1 MKSRINTFLEKHS
14 LAESSINIDSIC
26 NYFISEMKAGLEKQ
40 PSSLAMINSYCNPV
54 KQVPSGEKVI
64 VIDAGGTNLR
74 TCLISF
80 DENGN
85 SIIEKF
91 KKTDM
96 PGIGLEISAKDFFS
110 VFANETERIISES
123 DRIGFCFSY
132 AAEILPDHDGVPL
145 SLSKEINA
153 PEVVGKKLGKE
164 LLSELSN
171 RGFDVSKK
179 KIIILN
185 DTVST
190 LLAGISKV
198 QELGCEGC
206 IGFILGTGTNTAY
219 IEGKTI
225 INEESGA
232 LDLTLG
238 DIDEKFLSSTL
249 DPNRYRFEKMISG
262 KYLGPGCLFVLKA
275 AQEEGLISSR
285 TLLPETLRSADI
297 SSFINNEDS
306 KLVVEDKE
314 DRNTI
319 EELIKAYIRRISKLV
334 AANLA
339 ASILKTEYGKKKPVL
354 INADGSTFYLVPG
367 LKEQTESYLSSFLQ
381 EKGRSAVFTQ
391 IANSPAIGSAIGAL
405 SI

>member
-1 MKSRINTFLEKHS
+1 MNSTINDFLVKHS
-14 LAESSINIDSIC
+14 LSESAIDIQALC
-26 NYFISEMKAGLEKQ
+26 DYFISEMNAGLEKR

-54 KQVPSGEKVI
+54 EKVPAGEKVI

-80 DENGN
+80 DESGN
-85 SIIEKF
+85 SILEDF
-91 KKTDM
+91 RKTHM
-96 PGIGLEISAKDFFS
+96 PGIGKKISAKDFFS
-110 VFANETERIISES
+110 VFADETERLIDKS

-132 AAEILPDHDGVPL
+132 AAEILPDHDGVPV

-153 PEVVGKKLGKE
+153 PEVVGKRLGKE
-164 LLSELSN
+164 LLTELEK

-198 QELGCEGC
+198 EELGCEGC

-225 INEESGA
+225 INEESGNFNLA
-232 LDLTLG
+232 LG
-238 DIDEKFLSSTL
+238 DIDEAFLSSTL
-249 DPNRYRFEKMISG
+249 EPKKYRFEKMISG
-262 KYLGPGCLFVLKA
+262 KYLGPGCLFVLKQ
-275 AQEEGLISSR
+275 AQKEELISSR
-285 TLLPETLRSADI
+285 TTLPENLISADVT
-297 SSFINNEDS
+297 SFLKGGKSALDT
-306 KLVVEDKE
+306 LDAT
-314 DRNTI
+314 DRETI
-319 EELIKAYIRRISKLV
+319 EKLIKAYIRRTSRLV

-339 ASILKTEYGKKKPVL
+339 ASVLKTGYGKEKPVL
-354 INADGSTFYLVPG
+354 INADGSTFYFVPG
-367 LKEQTESYLSSFLQ
+367 LKEQTEACLSAFLR

-391 IANSPAIGSAIGAL
+391 IENSPAIGSAIGAL